1 MPWPVYQSM
10 TDHDI
15 RAIYEYLKAVG
26 VDVDHVKAVHLAG
39 TRDHIASV
47 EGSELRADKA
57 RFVFNFLEGE
67 TGIALAQQPDG
78 FDVIVMDLS
87 MPKVDGWEAIRRL
100 KADERT
106 KSIPILLLTGHPI
119 NGAADVAL
127 AQGAAGY
134 CRKPCPPEQL
144 EQEIEHLLAAER
156 NA

>member
-1 MPWPVYQSM
+1 MPGARLFVMPQHRRRILIVDDNEDTREMY
-10 TDHDI
+10 
-15 RAIYEYLKAVG
+15 AYYLKSVG
-26 VDVDHVKAVHLAG
+26 WHVEVAP
-39 TRDHIASV
+39 
-47 EGSELRADKA
+47 
-57 RFVFNFLEGE
+57 EGE